1 MAGAGTANG
10 VPDGYGSGAGGGAAV
25 VPSAPPRTG
34 ASLVLENGVTVRG
47 WSFGARTSTS
57 GEAVFQTGMV
67 GYTEALTDPSYRGQ
81 LLVLTFPLAGNYG
94 VPDPTAVDAAT
105 GLSVHLESTAVHAAA
120 LVVSDYCGEAYSH
133 WTAKSSLGSFLAAQ
147 GVPAIAGVDTRRLT
161 QLLRERGSLLAKLL
175 IDGSANREA
184 TAAAPFVDPATTPLV
199 ATVAHPEVVTYHP
212 DPALFPAG
220 STRPRILVID
230 CGLKVNQ
237 LRCFLSRGAIVT
249 RVPYDHDY
257 SVADAA
263 GEYDGIFVSNGPG
276 DPSTLGVTI
285 AGLQAAME
293 RRPARPIFGI
303 CLGHQLLAL
312 AAGFSTYKLKYGNR
326 GHNQPAVEEASGRCF
341 ITSQNHGYAVDMAE
355 SSRPRGWAPL
365 FTNANDGTNEG
376 LIHTRRPFF
385 AVQFHPEAH
394 AGPRDTAYLFDSFLS
409 MVAAAGRGELDVTDD
424 RPEAA
429 VGSAVAQMVLSAPAA
444 PFRLPAPAP
453 VPAQPLRKVLV
464 LGSGGLTI
472 GQAGEFDFSTSQ
484 ALKALRAE
492 SVRTILI
499 NPNVAS
505 VQTSKGM
512 ADKVYF
518 LPVDPVHVAKVA
530 RNERP
535 DGILVT
541 FGGQTALNC
550 GLALEKAGT
559 LAELGIRVL
568 GTPMATIEDTE
579 DRSRFNARL
588 SEIGEPFANSRACGT
603 VDEALAAAEEVG
615 YPIILRA
622 AFALGGLGSGFA
634 NDCSE
639 LRPLATKA
647 LSASSQ
653 VLVERS
659 MKGWKEI
666 EYEVVRDAEGNC
678 VTVCNMENFD
688 ALGVHTGDSVVVA
701 PSQTL
706 SDSDYNML
714 RDSAIRTVRH
724 LGVVGECN
732 VQYALNPHSSEYC
745 IIEVNARLSRSSAL
759 ASKAT
764 GYPLAFV
771 AAKIAL
777 GGTLPVLRNL
787 ITRKTT
793 ACFEPSLDYVVVK
806 VPRWDL
812 NKFTRVSR
820 KLGSA
825 MKSVGEVM
833 AIGRTFEE
841 AFQKALRMVS
851 DYSVDGFV
859 PGVVP
864 YSADAMA
871 VPTDRRVLAMAS
883 GLAAGESVE
892 TIHRLSDVDR
902 WFLRKLA
909 DIIGHEAA
917 LRESA
922 VARGSGGAALT
933 TELLWR
939 AKELGFNDRRIANAV
954 DGTEL
959 AVRKLR
965 LARGISP
972 LVKRIDTVAA
982 EFPAHTNYLYMTYAN
997 ARHYAKPD
1005 PSVASNALPLAAL
1018 ASPNGEVFGESGE
1031 DERVGSSGGAQDVVE
1046 ESEKTVAAGPLG
1058 IFGDWGGHD
1067 VEFNEHGTIVLG
1079 SGAYRIGSS
1088 VEFDWCAVSAVRT
1101 LRAKDMPSIMINY
1114 NPETVSTDY
1123 DEVGRLYFE
1132 ELSLERVLDIYWLEA
1147 ATGVLVS
1154 MGGQLPNN
1162 IAMGLHRQSVRIL
1175 GTTPDMIDGAEN
1187 RYKFSRML
1195 DRLGVDQPLW
1205 KELTSVADATAFCHS
1220 VGYPVLVRPS
1230 YVLSGAAMNVAHKDD
1245 DLEAYLTEA
1254 AEVSPDTPVVVS
1266 KFILEAK
1273 EIEVDAVAR
1282 EGELVMHVVSEHVEN
1297 AGVHS
1302 GDATLVLPPQDLD
1315 AITVRKVEAATRE
1328 VAHALNVTGPMNIQ
1342 FIAKNNE
1349 IKVIECNLRASRS
1362 FPFVSKTIGMDLAKM
1377 AAKVMLGLPV
1387 RPYPVDVSSVRH
1399 VGVKVAIF
1407 SFTRLLGAD
1416 PILGVEMASTG
1427 EVACFGATRE
1437 EAYLKGLIAT
1447 DKPPPSP
1454 RGASIGVSIGSYKEK
1469 LEFLASAVRLVK
1481 LGASLLAT
1489 PGTADFFTE
1498 HGLPCKTVLWPS
1510 EGEFSPSEDD
1520 NVVDLLRRHQLDYFI
1535 NIPSANQYRRL
1546 RSFESPGYLS
1556 RRASVEFSVPL
1567 LTNIKCAKLL
1577 VRCLDLLANHGGRV
1591 EAMPLGAYDARYS
1604 ARVITLPGLVLLDS
1618 PLANVASNTPDADVA
1633 DQAWRKTTS
1642 AALAGGATM
1651 VCVSSV
1657 APASR
1662 RSPATG
1668 AGMRVESAEVTVDD
1682 IDAFESANR
1691 AASATAVCDWGVW
1704 ADATAGNAAV
1714 VKPLAR
1720 LAVGLRVEPR
1730 PEQWEASAAT
1740 AGWLG
1745 HVDTWPRSAPLRIAS
1760 SGRALA
1766 ALLFGAVV
1774 SGRDVH
1780 VHGLRLRGD
1789 VQMVAAAKA
1798 KRLAVTCDVNVVDL
1812 CAGAGDG
1819 AAAAGLSSASLGGGL
1834 ASDDREAL
1842 WESLDL
1848 IDAVTGPPELLLPLL
1863 LARVHA
1869 GRLTMEW
1876 VRSRLVDGPRRIL
1889 GLPPTSPPGS
1899 DGSDVDGGMA
1909 GVGSSAANGSGG
1921 GGGDDTF
1928 VEIDYDDVWKAPAA
1942 SGAAAGA
1949 DCRGRV
1955 RRVVVRGRIAYL
1967 DGKVF
1972 AEPGSGAN
1980 LRSLPPDRRTAGG
1993 GGQGPAS
2000 WAGAAR
2006 NQAAAPIANLEHL
2019 EDDVDDYSSDRVGA
2033 VSTGALA
2040 EKASLFASNGDG
2052 GGGVAVAVRPV
2063 STGVEG
2069 VRVTPRAMLTK
2080 ASAADREAAMDAV
2093 VNVSGLPLSRG
2104 TGVAAGPRAGGVLPG
2119 YGRGWWAGRHIL
2131 SVTQFTRVELHALFD
2146 VATEMKQ
2153 MVARAG
2159 HYELLRGKVLALL
2172 FLEPSTRTACSFQ
2185 AAMLRLGGTCL
2196 SVADAGKR
2204 SSVAKGESVEDTV
2217 RTLESYADAA
2227 IVRSPVVGAA
2237 ATAAAAARKPVI
2249 NAGDGV
2255 GEHPTQALLDVFTIR
2270 EELGTVNGLTITFV
2284 GDLRHGRTVH
2294 SLARLL
2300 SLYHVKLRYVSPP
2313 SLRMPGEVLAAVADK
2328 GTEQSEHG
2336 SLDEVLRETD
2346 VLYVT
2351 RVQRERFESAAEYDA
2366 VSGGFVV
2373 TPKALARAKDTMI
2386 VMHPLPRLGE
2396 IHPDVDSDHRA
2407 VYFRQ
2412 MEYGMYVRM
2421 ALLAKVLGK
2430 A

>member
-1 MAGAGTANG
+1 
-10 VPDGYGSGAGGGAAV
+10 VE
-25 VPSAPPRTG
+25 
-34 ASLVLENGVTVRG
+34 LRG
-47 WSFGARTSTS
+47 WSFGARTSTA

-94 VPDPTAVDAAT
+94 APDPTAVDAAT
-105 GLSVHLESTAVHAAA
+105 GLPVHLESTAVHAAA

-133 WTAKSSLGSFLAAQ
+133 WTAASSLGTFLADQ
-147 GVPAIAGVDTRRLT
+147 GVPAIAGIDTRRLT

-175 IDGSANREA
+175 IDGSANRGA
-184 TAAAPFVDPATTPLV
+184 TAAAAFVDPATTPLV
-199 ATVAHPEVVTYHP
+199 AAVSAPDVTVYHP
-212 DPALFPAG
+212 DPVAFPAG
-220 STRPRILVID
+220 PARPRVLVID

-237 LRCFLSRGAIVT
+237 LRCFLERGAVVT
-249 RVPYDHDY
+249 RVPFDHDY
-257 SVADAA
+257 AAADAA
-263 GEYDGIFVSNGPG
+263 GDFDGIFISNGPG
-276 DPSTLGVTI
+276 DPSTLTGTI
-285 AGLQAAME
+285 DGLRAAME
-293 RRPARPIFGI
+293 RRPSRPIFGI

-312 AAGFSTYKLKYGNR
+312 AAGHRTYKLKYGNR
-326 GHNQPAVEEASGRCF
+326 GHNQPAVEEATGRCY
-341 ITSQNHGYAVDMAE
+341 ITSQNHGYAVDVSDGA
-355 SSRPRGWAPL
+355 RPRGWLPL

-376 LIHTRRPFF
+376 IVHRHRPFF

-394 AGPRDTAYLFDSFLS
+394 AGPRDTAYLFDAFLS
-409 MVAAAGRGELDVTDD
+409 LLAAGGRGELDVSDV
-424 RPEAA
+424 RSEAA
-429 VGSAVAQMVLSAPAA
+429 VGDAVAAMIRSAPAA

-453 VPAQPLRKVLV
+453 VPARPLRKVLV

-484 ALKALRAE
+484 ALKALRTEA
-492 SVRTILI
+492 VRTILI

-530 RNERP
+530 ENERP

-559 LAELGIRVL
+559 LAALGIRVL
-568 GTPMATIEDTE
+568 GTPMGTIEDTE

-588 SEIGEPFANSRACGT
+588 SEIGEPFANSRACET
-603 VDEALAAAEEVG
+603 VDEALAAAEAVG
-615 YPIILRA
+615 YPVILRA

-634 NDCSE
+634 DNAAE

-666 EYEVVRDAEGNC
+666 EYEVVRDGEGNC

-714 RDSAIRTVRH
+714 RDSAVRTVRH

-902 WFLRKLA
+902 WFLYKLA
-909 DIIGHEAA
+909 AIIGHEAA
-917 LRESA
+917 LRASA
-922 VARGSGGAALT
+922 AARGSGGAALT
-933 TELLWR
+933 TDLLWR
-939 AKELGFNDRRIANAV
+939 AKVLGFNDRRIASVV
-954 DGTEL
+954 DGSEL

-965 LARGISP
+965 LSRGIAP

-1005 PSVASNALPLAAL
+1005 ASASISALPLAAL
-1018 ASPNGEVFGESGE
+1018 ATPNGEVSGESGGE
-1031 DERVGSSGGAQDVVE
+1031 DERGAGGNGTAPSADVDAVVDVSGSDGGAAGG
-1046 ESEKTVAAGPLG
+1046 AAAAAAAASPLG
-1058 IFGDWGGHD
+1058 VFGDGDGHD
-1067 VEFNEHGTIVLG
+1067 VEFNEHGIIVLG

-1101 LRAKDMPSIMINY
+1101 LRAAGMPSVMINY

-1147 ATGVLVS
+1147 AAGVLVS

-1254 AEVSPDTPVVVS
+1254 ADVSPDTPVVVS

-1282 EGELVMHVVSEHVEN
+1282 RGELVMHVVSEHVEN

-1328 VAHALNVTGPMNIQ
+1328 VALALNVTGPMNIQ
-1342 FIAKNNE
+1342 FIAKNNS

-1387 RPYPVDVSSVRH
+1387 RPYPVDVSAVRH

-1437 EAYLKGLIAT
+1437 EAYLKGLIST
-1447 DKPPPSP
+1447 DKPPPNP
-1454 RGASIGVSIGSYKEK
+1454 KDAAIGVSIGSYKEK
-1469 LEFLASAVRLVK
+1469 LEFLASAVRLVE
-1481 LGASLLAT
+1481 LGARLYAT

-1510 EGEFSPSEDD
+1510 EGEFSPSEED

-1535 NIPSANQYRRL
+1535 NVPSANQYRRL

-1577 VRCLDLLANHGGRV
+1577 VRCLDLLAANEGRV
-1591 EAMPLGAYDARYS
+1591 AAMPLGAYDARYS
-1604 ARVITLPGLVLLDS
+1604 ARVITLPGLVVLDA
-1618 PLANVASNTPDADVA
+1618 PLVDVASPT
-1633 DQAWRKTTS
+1633 AWEGVS
-1642 AALAGGATM
+1642 AAALAGGATT
-1651 VCVSSV
+1651 VCVSSAAPQGRRTDGQPSSASSSAAV
-1657 APASR
+1657 AAAAAPAK
-1662 RSPATG
+1662 ATVG
-1668 AGMRVESAEVTVDD
+1668 TVE
-1682 IDAFESANR
+1682 AFTAASR
-1691 AASATAVCDWGVW
+1691 AASAAAVADWGVW

-1720 LAVGLRVEPR
+1720 GAVGLRIEPR
-1730 PEQWEASAAT
+1730 ADEWEAPAAT

-1780 VHGLRLRGD
+1780 VARLRRRED
-1789 VQMVAAAKA
+1789 VGMVAAAKA
-1798 KRLAVTCDVNVVDL
+1798 KRLAVTCDVNVLDL
-1812 CAGAGDG
+1812 YAGAGDRAS
-1819 AAAAGLSSASLGGGL
+1819 AASSTSAAGGALS
-1834 ASDDREAL
+1834 SDDRDAL

-1863 LARVHA
+1863 LASVHD
-1869 GRLTMEW
+1869 GRLTMAW

-1889 GLPPTSPPGS
+1889 GMAPVPSPGS
-1899 DGSDVDGGMA
+1899 EAGDADEAAGGVGATSGDGG
-1909 GVGSSAANGSGG
+1909 GAADS
-1921 GGGDDTF
+1921 DTF
-1928 VEIDYDDVWKAPAA
+1928 VEVDYDEVWAAPAA

-1949 DCRGRV
+1949 PCRGRV

-1972 AEPGSGAN
+1972 AAAGSGAD
-1980 LRSLPPDRRTAGG
+1980 LRSLVPDRRGGSATAAAAAAAASPLSRASLAVPPRRVSAPISNLELDEADADDYATPGRAGAEAAKASAVGG
-1993 GGQGPAS
+1993 GDADGRVAAAARPSATAVVGGRPRGVGGKA
-2000 WAGAAR
+2000 AAR
-2006 NQAAAPIANLEHL
+2006 N
-2019 EDDVDDYSSDRVGA
+2019 G
-2033 VSTGALA
+2033 
-2040 EKASLFASNGDG
+2040 
-2052 GGGVAVAVRPV
+2052 
-2063 STGVEG
+2063 
-2069 VRVTPRAMLTK
+2069 
-2080 ASAADREAAMDAV
+2080 AMDAV
-2093 VNVSGLPLSRG
+2093 VNVSGLPSAAARG
-2104 TGVAAGPRAGGVLPG
+2104 GAAPSTARITGVLPG

-2131 SVTQFTRVELHALFD
+2131 SVAQFTRAELHALFD

-2153 MVARAG
+2153 MVSRAG

-2196 SVADAGKR
+2196 TVADAGKR

-2237 ATAAAAARKPVI
+2237 AAAAAAARKPVI
-2249 NAGDGV
+2249 NAGDGI
-2255 GEHPTQALLDVFTIR
+2255 GEHPTQALLDVFTMR
-2270 EELGTVNGLTITFV
+2270 EELGTVNGLTVTFV

-2300 SLYHVKLRYVSPP
+2300 SLYAVRLRYVSPA
-2313 SLRMPGEVLAAVADK
+2313 SLRMPGEVLEAVAAR
-2328 GTEQSEHG
+2328 GVEQSEHG
-2336 SLDEVLRETD
+2336 SLDDVLRETD

-2351 RVQRERFESAAEYDA
+2351 RVQRERFDTVAEYDA
-2366 VSGGFVV
+2366 VCNEFII
-2373 TPKALARAKDTMI
+2373 TPKTLARAKETAI

-2396 IHPDVDSDHRA
+2396 IHPDVDTDPRA

>member
-10 VPDGYGSGAGGGAAV
+10 VADGHGSDAGDGAGV
-25 VPSAPPRTG
+25 VPVAPRRTG
-34 ASLVLENGVTVRG
+34 ASLVLVNGVTIRG
-47 WSFGARTSTS
+47 WSFGAPTSTS

-94 VPDPTAVDAAT
+94 APDPTAVDAAT
-105 GLSVHLESTAVHAAA
+105 GLPVHLESTAVHAAA

-175 IDGSANREA
+175 IDGSANRDA

-199 ATVAHPEVVTYHP
+199 AAVAHPEVVTYHP
-212 DPALFPAG
+212 DPALFPVE

-237 LRCFLSRGAIVT
+237 LRCLLSRGAIVT
-249 RVPYDHDY
+249 RVPFDHDY
-257 SVADAA
+257 SAADAA

-293 RRPARPIFGI
+293 RRPTRPIFGI
-303 CLGHQLLAL
+303 CLGHQLLSL
-312 AAGFSTYKLKYGNR
+312 AAGFRTYKLKYGNR

-355 SSRPRGWAPL
+355 ASRPRGWIPL

-376 LIHTRRPFF
+376 VIHTRRPFF

-394 AGPRDTAYLFDSFLS
+394 AGPRDTAYLFDSFLA

-424 RPEAA
+424 RSEAA
-429 VGSAVAQMVLSAPAA
+429 VGSVVAKLVLSSPAA
-444 PFRLPAPAP
+444 PFRFPAPAP
-453 VPAQPLRKVLV
+453 ASAQALRKVLV

-492 SVRTILI
+492 SVRTVLI

-588 SEIGEPFANSRACGT
+588 SEIGEPFANSRACET
-603 VDEALAAAEEVG
+603 IDEALAAAEEVG
-615 YPIILRA
+615 YPVILRA

-634 NDCSE
+634 NNASE

-864 YSADAMA
+864 YSVDAMA

-883 GLAAGESVE
+883 GLAAGESIE
-892 TIHRLSDVDR
+892 TIHRLSEVDR
-902 WFLRKLA
+902 WFIRKLA
-909 DIIGHEAA
+909 DIVGHEAA
-917 LRESA
+917 LRASA
-922 VARGSGGAALT
+922 MSRGSGGAALT

-939 AKELGFNDRRIANAV
+939 AKELGFNDRRIATVV

-965 LARGISP
+965 LARGIAP

-1005 PSVASNALPLAAL
+1005 PSVSSNALPLAAL
-1018 ASPNGEVFGESGE
+1018 TAPNGEAFGESGE
-1031 DERVGSSGGAQDVVE
+1031 DERVGSDGSAQDVVHGPE
-1046 ESEKTVAAGPLG
+1046 TVSPLG
-1058 IFGDWGGHD
+1058 IFGDGGGHD
-1067 VEFNEHGTIVLG
+1067 VDFNEHGTIVLG

-1101 LRAKDMPSIMINY
+1101 LRAKNMPSIMINY

-1254 AEVSPDTPVVVS
+1254 AEVSRDTPVVVS

-1362 FPFVSKTIGMDLAKM
+1362 FPFVSKTFGIDLAKM

-1427 EVACFGATRE
+1427 EVACFGSTRE

-1447 DKPPPSP
+1447 DKPPPPP

-1481 LGASLLAT
+1481 LGAHLLAT

-1577 VRCLDLLANHGGRV
+1577 VRCLDLLDSHGGRV

-1604 ARVITLPGLVLLDS
+1604 SRVITLPGLVLLDS
-1618 PLANVASNTPDADVA
+1618 PLANVASDTPDADVA
-1633 DQAWRKTTS
+1633 VQAWAKTTS

-1651 VCVSSV
+1651 VCVSSA
-1657 APASR
+1657 APVSRCAS
-1662 RSPATG
+1662 ATG
-1668 AGMRVESAEVTVDD
+1668 AGSSGKAAVNDLD
-1682 IDAFESANR
+1682 GFELTSR
-1691 AASATAVCDWGVW
+1691 AATATAVCDWGVW

-1730 PEQWEASAAT
+1730 PEQWEAAGAT
-1740 AGWLG
+1740 AAWLG
-1745 HVDTWPRSAPLRIAS
+1745 HVDTWPRTAPLRIAS
-1760 SGRALA
+1760 TGRALA

-1789 VQMVAAAKA
+1789 IQMVAAAKA
-1798 KRLAVTCDVNVVDL
+1798 KRLSVTCDVNVVDL

-1819 AAAAGLSSASLGGGL
+1819 VTASLSSASLGGGL
-1834 ASDDREAL
+1834 SADDREAL

-1869 GRLTMEW
+1869 GRLTMKW

-1889 GLPPTSPPGS
+1889 GLPPTSSPGWGGNDMDGGAAGV
-1899 DGSDVDGGMA
+1899 DGSATNGGDG
-1909 GVGSSAANGSGG
+1909 GSGG
-1921 GGGDDTF
+1921 DTF

-1942 SGAAAGA
+1942 SAAAAGA

-1980 LRSLPPDRRTAGG
+1980 LRSLAPDHRAAGAG
-1993 GGQGPAS
+1993 DQSPAS
-2000 WAGAAR
+2000 WTEAAR
-2006 NQAAAPIANLEHL
+2006 KQVPITNLEHL
-2019 EDDVDDYSSDRVGA
+2019 EDDVDDYSSDQVAGA
-2033 VSTGALA
+2033 STGGLA
-2040 EKASLFASNGDG
+2040 EKASRFADNGDS
-2052 GGGVAVAVRPV
+2052 GGGVAVAKRPV
-2063 STGVEG
+2063 STGTDG
-2069 VRVTPRAMLTK
+2069 GRTTPRAVLTK
-2080 ASAADREAAMDAV
+2080 ATAVDREAAMDAV
-2093 VNVSGLPLSRG
+2093 VNVSGLPQSRSG
-2104 TGVAAGPRAGGVLPG
+2104 GVAAGPRTGGVLPG

-2300 SLYHVKLRYVSPP
+2300 SLYSVKLRYVSPP

-2366 VSGGFVV
+2366 VAGGFVV
-2373 TPKALARAKDTMI
+2373 TSKALARAKDTMI

-2396 IHPDVDSDHRA
+2396 IHTDVDSDPRA